1 MAGNIPQPVSANVRV
16 PVEAAAQSGRANTA
30 IAQGV
35 AALAGSA
42 EQAGNRIQT
51 RREAV
56 DLTRA
61 IRGFEEQARGEYRR
75 LLTEGDFSDPTVA
88 ENYTVQLRDTQDQLL
103 NDWQGSPESKVR
115 LFERLDGIRSQLT
128 DQAAVTQI
136 AEGRRIVANQLD
148 GTTRELADAA
158 YNDPGAMVG
167 LFERLDEELA
177 DMGPA
182 LTQEDFLSAQEAG
195 RQNIIVG
202 AATSL
207 LDRGDVDG
215 AEEILSVPGVLENLD
230 AGTSR
235 RIRSRVASQRIELD
249 KAARAGMAKIEEFR
263 AIMGR
268 DPDASERLR
277 IAGISTT
284 GGKTLPQKVSE
295 FESVVGRPA
304 TEAEVQKMAGADVD
318 TGGFGFGKG
327 LSGIALA
334 NLTNGSAAFA
344 AGMMTP
350 EQERNFESS
359 VVGYMTPQRDP
370 DTGSITQPILPPHV
384 VDALNQRGYEWDI
397 NTGNLI
403 RPGGQ
408 PVNATGQ
415 GGAMSPQQAM
425 AQQMQP
431 SLQEVD
437 PEKTAWS
444 LADKVTGVGPA
455 AVDFLGRLPVVGENF
470 DDPQITQARAY
481 IPNLQRD
488 LVRVLQNNPRY
499 AEGERQAIEQEINID
514 GRLIDNPEAYRN
526 RLIGIDD
533 ALQKRQDFAYKTA
546 NNPQVGREER
556 IQAMNILNALA
567 NFRQN
572 LGVPTRVKTAQDWQ
586 NVLAGQQYID
596 PNGVIRVK
604 GGENG
609 NQ

>member
-16 PVEAAAQSGRANTA
+16 PVEAAAQEGRANTA

-35 AALAGSA
+35 AALAGAA
-42 EQAGNRIQT
+42 EEAGNRIRT

-88 ENYTVQLRDTQDQLL
+88 ESYAGKLRETQEQLL
-103 NDWQGSPESKVR
+103 NEWQGSPDSKVR

-128 DQAAVTQI
+128 DQAAITHI
-136 AEGRRIVANQLD
+136 EEGRRLVASQLD

-158 YNDPGAMVG
+158 YRDPGAMAG

-177 DMGPA
+177 DLGPA
-182 LTQEDFLSAQEAG
+182 LTQEDFLTAQEAG

-215 AEEILSVPGVLENLD
+215 AEEILSVPGILENLD
-230 AGTSR
+230 PGTAR
-235 RIRSRVASQRIELD
+235 RIRSRVATQRMEMN
-249 KAARAGMAKIEEFR
+249 KAALAGQAKLNEFK
-263 AIMGR
+263 AITGR
-268 DPDASERLR
+268 EPTAQERLR
-277 IAGISTT
+277 LAGIPAGRS
-284 GGKTLPQKVSE
+284 GSLPDKVAE
-295 FESVVGRPA
+295 FESVIGRPA
-304 TEAEVQKMAGADVD
+304 TEQEVQKMAGADVD
-318 TGGFGFGKG
+318 AGGFGFGKG

-344 AGMMTP
+344 AGLMTP
-350 EQERNFESS
+350 EEERNFESS
-359 VVGYMTPQRDP
+359 VVAYMTPQRDP

-384 VDALNQRGYEWDI
+384 VDALKRRGYTFDL

-408 PVNATGQ
+408 AVNGGGQ
-415 GGAMSPQQAM
+415 QNNILSDQQIV

-431 SLQEVD
+431 GAAEVD
-437 PEKTAWS
+437 PDKTAWA

-470 DDPQITQARAY
+470 DDPA
-481 IPNLQRD
+481 D
-488 LVRVLQNNPRY
+488 Y
-499 AEGERQAIEQEINID
+499 AGT
-514 GRLIDNPEAYRN
+514 GLYPEPA
-526 RLIGIDD
+526 
-533 ALQKRQDFAYKTA
+533 A
-546 NNPQVGREER
+546 
-556 IQAMNILNALA
+556 
-567 NFRQN
+567 
-572 LGVPTRVKTAQDWQ
+572 
-586 NVLAGQQYID
+586 
-596 PNGVIRVK
+596 
-604 GGENG
+604 
-609 NQ
+609 

>member
-16 PVEAAAQSGRANTA
+16 PVEAAAQEGRANNA

-42 EQAGNRIQT
+42 EEAGNRIRT

-88 ENYTVQLRDTQDQLL
+88 ESYAGQLRETQDKLL
-103 NDWQGSPESKVR
+103 NEWQGSPDSKVR

-136 AEGRRIVANQLD
+136 AEGRRLVASQLD

-158 YNDPGAMVG
+158 YTDPGAMTG

-182 LTQEDFLSAQEAG
+182 LTQEDFLAAQEAG

-215 AEEILSVPGVLENLD
+215 AEEILSVPGILENLD
-230 AGTSR
+230 AGTAR
-235 RIRSRVASQRIELD
+235 RIRSRVATQRLELD
-249 KAARAGMAKIEEFR
+249 KAARAGLAKIEEFR

-268 DPDASERLR
+268 DPDAGERLR
-277 IAGISTT
+277 IAGISST
-284 GGKTLPQKVSE
+284 GGKTLAQKVGE

-304 TEAEVQKMAGADVD
+304 TEGEVQKMAGADVD
-318 TGGFGFGKG
+318 AGGFGFGKG

-344 AGMMTP
+344 AGLMTP
-350 EQERNFESS
+350 EEERNFESS

-384 VDALNQRGYEWDI
+384 EDALQRRGYRWDI

-403 RPGGQ
+403 RPGGR
-408 PVNATGQ
+408 PAP
-415 GGAMSPQQAM
+415 SPSPETADAEAAM
-425 AQQMQP
+425 AQQAQP
-431 SLQEVD
+431 SDQQVE
-437 PEKTAWS
+437 PGKTAWA
-444 LADKVTGVGPA
+444 LADKVTGPGPA
-455 AVDFLGRLPVVGENF
+455 AVDFLGRLPIVGENL
-470 DDPQITQARAY
+470 DNPQVTQARSY

-499 AEGERQAIEQEINID
+499 AEGERQAIEQEISID
-514 GRLIDNPEAYRN
+514 SRLLDNPEAYRN
-526 RLIGIDD
+526 RLIGVDD

-546 NNPQVGREER
+546 NNPRVGREER
-556 IQAMNILNALA
+556 IQAMNVLNALLS
-567 NFRQN
+567 FRQN
-572 LGVPTRVKTAQDWQ
+572 LGVPVRVNTAQDWQ
-586 NVLAGQQYID
+586 NIPPGQQYID
-596 PNGVIRVK
+596 PNGVVRVK